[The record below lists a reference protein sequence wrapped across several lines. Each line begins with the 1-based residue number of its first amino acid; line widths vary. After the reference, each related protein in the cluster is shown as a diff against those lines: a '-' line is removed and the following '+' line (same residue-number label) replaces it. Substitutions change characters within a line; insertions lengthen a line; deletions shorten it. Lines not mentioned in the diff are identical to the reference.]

1 MSPAAHLRA
10 RLAQV
15 DASISEQKLRLQ
27 ELEDVRRGI
36 QQELD
41 CIVYPVLT
49 LPPEITSGIFIQCL
63 PPSQVFIEEED
74 KDSPRPS
81 KAPLLLLRICRVWR
95 SIAISTPQLWVD
107 LHVDLWHDMPDL
119 EALEEFIEDWFN
131 RAASCPLSF
140 SVRGEW
146 YAVHPR
152 HSDTIRA
159 TLFRY
164 APRFETLG
172 LRWPNKGLFKK
183 LAGIGPFPL
192 LENLSISLDEDNSEE
207 GSWNLEIFRDASRLR
222 QLDFGRAAK
231 LSMFPVTCTVL
242 SKMACQRSIGVEE
255 LLNLLALAPSLMDLT
270 CSIVHLQDDPSPQH
284 MAVVTHN
291 HLHTLRLSTY
301 ASAYFLSLVR
311 PSALKN
317 LHLDIACESDW
328 VDDGILTFLTHSS
341 TSLRA
346 FSTGLRTPVTVECFS
361 DMSGLTNVELC
372 DPEPEFLSDFFSR
385 LELTGFLPCLQ
396 SLAFQNIRQIDVGEL
411 TQMLSSRCD
420 ARDGVAKLQSFRWI
434 MLNGQPISLD
444 ESSVATLRGLVA
456 SGMEIYIG
464 HEERNLI

>member
-27 ELEDVRRGI
+27 ELETVRRGI
-36 QQELD
+36 QHELD

-63 PPSQVFIEEED
+63 PPSQVFTEED
-74 KDSPRPS
+74 KDSLPS
-81 KAPLLLLRICRVWR
+81 KAPLLLLRICTVWR
-95 SIAISTPQLWVD
+95 SIAISIPQLWVD
-107 LHVDLWHDMPDL
+107 LHVDLSQDRPGL
-119 EALEEFIEDWFN
+119 EALEEFIKDWFN

-140 SVRGEW
+140 SVQGNM
-146 YAVHPR
+146 YMHPR
-152 HSDTIRA
+152 DSDTISA

-164 APRFETLG
+164 APRFETLALHWLDG
-172 LRWPNKGLFKK
+172 ELFKK
-183 LAGIGPFPL
+183 FAGIGPFPL
-192 LENLSISLDEDNSEE
+192 LENLSISLNEDHSEE
-207 GSWNLEIFRDASRLR
+207 DSWNLEIFRDASRLR
-222 QLDFGRAAK
+222 QLNFGRAAK
-231 LSMFPVTCTVL
+231 LSIFPVTCTVL
-242 SKMACQRSIGVEE
+242 SKMACQRSIGIEE

-270 CSIVHLQDDPSPQH
+270 CWVDHLQDDPSPQH
-284 MAVVTHN
+284 MAALTHN

-311 PSALKN
+311 LSALKN
-317 LHLDIACESDW
+317 LHLDIAYGR
-328 VDDGILTFLTHSS
+328 VDDGILAFLTHSS

-346 FSTGLRTPVTVECFS
+346 FSTGMQTPVALECFS
-361 DMSGLTNVELC
+361 AMSGLTNVELC
-372 DPEPEFLSDFFSR
+372 DPEPEFLSDFLSR
-385 LELTGFLPCLQ
+385 LDLTKHAGFLPCLQ
-396 SLAFQNIRQIDVGEL
+396 SLALLDILQFDLGEL

-420 ARDGVAKLQSFRWI
+420 ARDGVAKLQSFRGIW
-434 MLNGQPISLD
+434 LNAQPISLE
-444 ESSVATLRGLVA
+444 ESSIATLRGLVA